1 MIIFS
6 LFLEIENL
14 RFLKLFQIHGP
25 TRRPHLDA
33 AHSAQGLPRGN
44 QRGFLNFIGICL
56 KENAQVKVG
65 ENRRKQIRE
74 ELAVNASSVF
84 LYLVRVEILKMK
96 L

>member
-1 MIIFS
+1 MLLTLLRVFPEEINEVFS
-6 LFLEIENL
+6 
-14 RFLKLFQIHGP
+14 
-25 TRRPHLDA
+25 T
-33 AHSAQGLPRGN
+33 S
-44 QRGFLNFIGICL
+44 LNFL
-56 KENAQVKVG
+56 KENVQVKVG